1 MVHVDVLARTIIA
14 IAIIS
19 GGIGLYLF
27 YNWTLKLRT
36 PDLLTD
42 LGPIRPDAFTLVYF
56 TTPTCVP
63 CKTVQRPEIAKLESI
78 LGNKIQIL
86 EIDATERP
94 EVANRWGVMSVPT
107 TYLIDPHG
115 KLLHINHG
123 VKRAHQLLMQ
133 IGRS

>member
-1 MVHVDVLARTIIA
+1 MIQVDVLARTIIA

-36 PDLLTD
+36 SNLLID

-94 EVANRWGVMSVPT
+94 DMANRWGVMSVPT
-107 TYLIDPHG
+107 TYLINPQG

>member
-1 MVHVDVLARTIIA
+1 MDVLIRALIA
-14 IAIIS
+14 LGIMIS
-19 GGIGLYLF
+19 GLGIYLL

-36 PDLLTD
+36 PNLLTD
-42 LGPIRPDAFTLVYF
+42 LGSIRPGVFTLVYF
-56 TTPTCVP
+56 TTPSCVP

-78 LGNKIQIL
+78 LDNKIQVL

-94 EVANRWGVMSVPT
+94 DMANRWGVMSVPT

-123 VKRAHQLLMQ
+123 IKRAHQLLRQ
-133 IGRS
+133 IRRS